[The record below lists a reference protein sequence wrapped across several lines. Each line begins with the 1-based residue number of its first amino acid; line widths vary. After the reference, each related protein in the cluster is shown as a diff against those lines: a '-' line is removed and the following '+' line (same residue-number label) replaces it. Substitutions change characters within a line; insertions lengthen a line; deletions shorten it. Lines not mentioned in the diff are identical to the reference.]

1 MTEERARRK
10 LSGILSADAVGYSR
24 LMEEDEAWT
33 IRTLEE
39 SKRLMSKLIEQFKG
53 RVVDAPGDNLL
64 AEFGSVVDATE
75 CAVKIQKELKGK
87 NAEQPDNRKMEF
99 RIGINL
105 GDVVEEAD
113 RIYGEGVN
121 IAARI
126 EGLAEP
132 GGICISRTAYDHVK
146 NKLKLGYEYLGE
158 HTVKNIAEPVRVYR
172 VLMEPESIGKV
183 IGEKR
188 FLGRISRRA
197 AITAIIILAIAA
209 GGLIGWNLYLQQS
222 KKVEPA
228 SLDKMLYPLP
238 DNPSI
243 AVLPFDNMSADP
255 EQEYFSDGI
264 TEEIITALAKVPDIF
279 VIARNSTFVYKGKP
293 VNIKQVSEELG
304 VRYVLEGGVR
314 KAGDR
319 IRITAQLIDAIKG
332 HHLWAERYDGTMGDV
347 FDLQDKITEKIIAAL
362 AVILTQD
369 KGEIISDRGTK
380 NIEAYDA
387 YLQAG
392 AHFYTQTRDN
402 VAKAIDYLN
411 KAVELD
417 PNFGPAHVR
426 LARAYNAVI
435 SRGYD
440 KELGISNARSLYQKH
455 LKLALQNPTAG
466 AHMVAVWGYLFSG
479 KIEEAMSHAELAIS
493 MKPNSAQACVTLGGA
508 LIYEGRPEEAIKY
521 ISKAMRINPEY
532 PAMTLWWLGVA
543 QFCDQQLEEAATT
556 LARARKRNPHL
567 APWFQIAAYE
577 HVGRGKENPEIIAK
591 YIKTRGWEE
600 LPTNTIDKVM
610 QWYQFKDPN
619 DRKLLISGLQKAGLK

>member
-1 MTEERARRK
+1 MNEERARRK

-24 LMEEDEAWT
+24 LMQEDEALT
-33 IRTLEE
+33 IRTLED
-39 SKRLMSKLIEQFKG
+39 SKRLMSQLIEQFKG

-75 CAVKIQKELKGK
+75 CAVKIQQEVTTT
-87 NAEQPDNRKMEF
+87 NADLPDNRRMEF

-105 GDVVEEAD
+105 GDVVEDGEK
-113 RIYGEGVN
+113 IYGDGVN
-121 IAARI
+121 VAARL
-126 EGLAEP
+126 EGLADG
-132 GGICISRTAYDHVK
+132 GGICISRNVYDQVK
-146 NKLKLGYEYLGE
+146 NKLELGYEYLGE

-172 VLMEPESIGKV
+172 VLMEPESVGKV

-188 FLGRISRRA
+188 FIGKISRRA
-197 AITAIIILAIAA
+197 AITAIIILAIVA

-264 TEEIITALAKVPDIF
+264 TDEIITALAKVPDIF

-347 FDLQDKITEKIIAAL
+347 FDLQDKITQKIIAAL

-392 AHFYTQTRDN
+392 AHFYPQTRDN
-402 VAKAIDYLN
+402 VAKASDYLN

-426 LARAYNAVI
+426 LARAYNAII

-493 MKPNSAQACVTLGGA
+493 MEPNSAEACETLGGA

-577 HVGRGKENPEIIAK
+577 HLGRGKETPEIIAK
-591 YIKTRGWEE
+591 YIKTRGLKG
-600 LPTNTIDKVM
+600 LPPNAIEKVV
-610 QWYQFKDPN
+610 QWYQFKDP
-619 DRKLLISGLQKAGLK
+619 DHRKLLVNGLRKAGLK

>member
-1 MTEERARRK
+1 MNEERPKRK

-24 LMEEDEAWT
+24 LMQEDEAAT
-33 IRTLEE
+33 ILTLAD
-39 SKRLMSKLIEQFKG
+39 SKELMANLIQQYRG

-64 AEFGSVVDATE
+64 AEFGSVVDATG
-75 CAVKIQKELKGK
+75 CAVKIQQELKTK
-87 NAEQPDNRKMEF
+87 NTEMPENRRMDF

-113 RIYGEGVN
+113 RIYGDGVN
-121 IAARI
+121 IAARL

-146 NKLKLGYEYLGE
+146 NKLGLGYEYMGE
-158 HTVKNIAEPVRVYR
+158 HSVKNIAEPVRVYR
-172 VLMEPESIGKV
+172 VLMEPEAAGKV

-188 FLGRISRRA
+188 FIGRISRQTAMA
-197 AITAIIILAIAA
+197 AIIVLVIVA
-209 GGLIGWNLYLQQS
+209 GGLIGWNIYLQQS

-228 SLDKMLYPLP
+228 SLDKMTYPLP
-238 DNPSI
+238 DKPSI

-293 VNIKQVSEELG
+293 VKIKQVSEDLG

-362 AVILTQD
+362 ALVLTPDQG
-369 KGEIISDRGTK
+369 KSVSEWGT
-380 NIEAYDA
+380 NNTEAYDA

-392 AHFYTQTRDN
+392 AYLFPQTRDN
-402 VAKAIDYLN
+402 LAKAIDYLN
-411 KAVELD
+411 NAVELD

-426 LARAYNAVI
+426 LAAAYNAIIV
-435 SRGYD
+435 RGYD
-440 KELGISNARSLYQKH
+440 KELGISNARSLQQTH
-455 LKLALQNPTAG
+455 LKLALQSPTAG
-466 AHMVAVWGYLFSG
+466 AHMAAAWAYLFSG
-479 KIEEAMSHAELAIS
+479 KVDEAMSHAKLAIT
-493 MKPNSAQACVTLGGA
+493 MEPNSAQASDTFGAA
-508 LIYEGRPEEAIKY
+508 LIYAGRPQEALRY
-521 ISKAMRINPEY
+521 ISKAMRLNPEY
-532 PAMTLWWLGVA
+532 EAMTLWWLGVA

-556 LARARKRNPHL
+556 LGRARKRNPHL
-567 APWFQIAAYE
+567 APWFQIAANE
-577 HVGRGKENPEIIAK
+577 HIGRGKENPEIIAE
-591 YIKTRGWEE
+591 YIKTRGWKE
-600 LPTNTIDKVM
+600 LPPNVIEQATK
-610 QWYQFKDPN
+610 WYQFKDPAHRN
-619 DRKLLISGLQKAGLK
+619 LLVSGLQRAGLT

>member
-1 MTEERARRK
+1 MNEERDKRK
-10 LSGILSADAVGYSR
+10 LSAVLSADVKGYSR
-24 LMEEDEAWT
+24 LMGEDESGT
-33 IRTLEE
+33 VRTLKQYREIIA
-39 SKRLMSKLIEQFKG
+39 KLIQRYGG
-53 RVVDAPGDNLL
+53 RVVDSPGDNLL
-64 AEFGSVVDATE
+64 AEFASVVDAVDG
-75 CAVKIQKELKGK
+75 AVEIQKELKLK
-87 NAEQPDNRKMEF
+87 NDELPENRRMNF
-99 RIGINL
+99 RIGVNL
-105 GDVVEEAD
+105 GDVVEDGEN
-113 RIYGEGVN
+113 IYGDGVN
-121 IAARI
+121 IAARV
-126 EGLAEP
+126 ESLADG
-132 GGICISRTAYDHVK
+132 GGICISGTAYDQIGK
-146 NKLKLGYEYLGE
+146 KLPFGYEYLGE
-158 HTVKNIAEPVRVYR
+158 QTVKNIEKPVRIYR
-172 VLMEPESIGKV
+172 VLMEPEAAGKI

-347 FDLQDKITEKIIAAL
+347 FDLQDKITQKIIAAL

-369 KGEIISDRGTK
+369 QGEIISDWGTK
-380 NIEAYDA
+380 NTEAYDA

-392 AHFYTQTRDN
+392 AHFSPQTRDN

-426 LARAYNAVI
+426 LARAYNAII

-493 MKPNSAQACVTLGGA
+493 MKPNSAQACETLGGA

-543 QFCDQQLEEAATT
+543 QFCDRQLEDAATT
-556 LARARKRNPHL
+556 LGRARKRNLHL

-577 HVGRGKENPEIIAK
+577 HVGRGKENPEIIAE
-591 YIKTRGWEE
+591 YIKARGWKG
-600 LPTNTIDKVM
+600 LPSNLIEKVM
-610 QWYQFKDPN
+610 QWYQFKDP
-619 DRKLLISGLQKAGLK
+619 DARKLLISGLQKAGLK